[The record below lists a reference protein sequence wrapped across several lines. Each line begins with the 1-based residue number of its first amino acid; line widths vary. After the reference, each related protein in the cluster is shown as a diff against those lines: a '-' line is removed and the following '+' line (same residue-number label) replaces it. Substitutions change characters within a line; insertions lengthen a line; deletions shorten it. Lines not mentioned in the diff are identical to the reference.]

1 VASCVSGELCQY
13 RNVVVV
19 NCYVASSDV
28 ASSVVASCV
37 VANCVVAS
45 CYVANC
51 MGIMYLDGTAT
62 WHLIDTCS
70 MLLMIMSPNSIFAQT
85 KFH

>member
-1 VASCVSGELCQY
+1 
-13 RNVVVV
+13 V

-45 CYVANC
+45 CYVA
-51 MGIMYLDGTAT
+51 TT
-62 WHLIDTCS
+62 WLHEKHGCANREGRITESLS
-70 MLLMIMSPNSIFAQT
+70 EKRVPLRLRE
-85 KFH
+85 

>member
-37 VANCVVAS
+37 VANCVVAI

-51 MGIMYLDGTAT
+51 MGIPLRFSVLRVCIFQFFTS
-62 WHLIDTCS
+62 LIVDDA
-70 MLLMIMSPNSIFAQT
+70 LLT
-85 KFH
+85 KIK

>member
-1 VASCVSGELCQY
+1 VASCISGELCQY

-37 VANCVVAS
+37 AANCVVAS

-51 MGIMYLDGTAT
+51 MGIK
-62 WHLIDTCS
+62 
-70 MLLMIMSPNSIFAQT
+70 SPKSIFVIYLHSE
-85 KFH
+85 KF

>member
-51 MGIMYLDGTAT
+51 MGIKSTGHFLAGKDRKREKSKLTRPALCRLG
-62 WHLIDTCS
+62 
-70 MLLMIMSPNSIFAQT
+70 
-85 KFH
+85 